1 MATGS
6 DFAWPSVTVKRGS
19 TVVKGRSIVKC
30 SWSDNFG
37 ILLEKVGSEFSA
49 EVVIQVVI
57 SKNEKLD
64 TTHTVPLDA
73 PVKLLETYGCLYVCY
88 YLADNTVR
96 ETSQESPNALTMLMQ
111 RESQRVLPPV
121 CQSPSSGSEQL
132 RGDHL
137 SSSHRC
143 TICRFP
149 SWILQRPA
157 IFHLKLYMERS
168 HLTMIGHHLHLPLMQ
183 NQHKWTVGISP
194 C

>member
-37 ILLEKVGSEFSA
+37 VLLEKVGSEFSA

-111 RESQRVLPPV
+111 RESKRVLPPV
-121 CQSPSSGSEQL
+121 CRPTALFFVSIRGQDPQSQSPKQCYKETSTAVTLLKS
-132 RGDHL
+132 
-137 SSSHRC
+137 C
-143 TICRFP
+143 ACIMCRFCINFYVFGP
-149 SWILQRPA
+149 FLYKYYVCSSIL
-157 IFHLKLYMERS
+157 
-168 HLTMIGHHLHLPLMQ
+168 
-183 NQHKWTVGISP
+183 
-194 C
+194 

>member
-111 RESQRVLPPV
+111 RESQRVLLPV
-121 CQSPSSGSEQL
+121 CQSPSSGSE
-132 RGDHL
+132 
-137 SSSHRC
+137 
-143 TICRFP
+143 
-149 SWILQRPA
+149 
-157 IFHLKLYMERS
+157 
-168 HLTMIGHHLHLPLMQ
+168 
-183 NQHKWTVGISP
+183 
-194 C
+194 

>member
-111 RESQRVLPPV
+111 FFNDIHIYFSFSSRPTDPKFLTGQPEKQQINLEWPNTDLQHMHVYMLMSIGV
-121 CQSPSSGSEQL
+121 C
-132 RGDHL
+132 DI
-137 SSSHRC
+137 RC
-143 TICRFP
+143 VMC
-149 SWILQRPA
+149 
-157 IFHLKLYMERS
+157 
-168 HLTMIGHHLHLPLMQ
+168 
-183 NQHKWTVGISP
+183 
-194 C
+194 

>member
-6 DFAWPSVTVKRGS
+6 DFAWPSVTVRRGS

-111 RESQRVLPPV
+111 SESKRVLPPV

-132 RGDHL
+132 RGYKETSTAVTL
-137 SSSHRC
+137 LKSC
-143 TICRFP
+143 ACIMCRFCINFYVFGP
-149 SWILQRPA
+149 
-157 IFHLKLYMERS
+157 FLYMFAAAFYKDTCLEFDV
-168 HLTMIGHHLHLPLMQ
+168 HVFGMQ
-183 NQHKWTVGISP
+183 FF
-194 C
+194 